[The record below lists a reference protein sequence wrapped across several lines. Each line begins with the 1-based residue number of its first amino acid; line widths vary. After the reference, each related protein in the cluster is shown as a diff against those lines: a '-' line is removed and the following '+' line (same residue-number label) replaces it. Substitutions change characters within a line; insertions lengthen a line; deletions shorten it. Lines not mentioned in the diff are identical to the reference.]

1 MIAVP
6 ETTQTERSPL
16 AVERTVR
23 SPSIQITWLLA
34 AQVPLI
40 FAYGCHLWD
49 RPHYQFFPLAVVA
62 AGWLA
67 VRRMGESTD
76 LEPGK
81 QRTVLGLLVASFLL
95 QVAALV
101 IHSYWLIGI
110 SLPISL
116 TAFLYAAGGWR
127 LTGRCWPSLALLAI
141 CIPPPYALDHQMVT
155 GLRTLTSTLGSDAL
169 NAIRLP
175 HLRNGNIFEV
185 GGRELFVEDA
195 CSGINSLFSSLCCV
209 LVWAALIRMH
219 WITTLILS
227 AAAVFW
233 LVAANVLRVALVAIG
248 ISWWNID
255 LTSGWKHEA
264 LGIGTFALGLFLT
277 WSTGQ
282 FMLFFLRPHPA
293 YATKTA
299 RPGTPLGRI
308 PSPAVPLPMTAYGS
322 LLGATAIL
330 ALFFVGVYRNDLWL
344 TIRDDEQIA
353 DRLNYLAEAD
363 LPVPKGLSITEF
375 KVDHR
380 DTYSVFG
387 EHSRLWRVRDAS
399 FNAVAS
405 VDYPFEGWH
414 PLTKCYTSSGWEVD
428 QANDIPSPI
437 GDGSTISE
445 VVLKRSAFQS
455 GYLLFGI
462 YDGAGQTVS
471 APLVN
476 KNFWARRNTFLSRL
490 TGQSQTSSD
499 KTTTYQVQVLVTGFG
514 EPDAELRRRA
524 AELFKATREAVSARL
539 ASERGQ

>member
-1 MIAVP
+1 
-6 ETTQTERSPL
+6 
-16 AVERTVR
+16 
-23 SPSIQITWLLA
+23 
-34 AQVPLI
+34 
-40 FAYGCHLWD
+40 
-49 RPHYQFFPLAVVA
+49 
-62 AGWLA
+62 
-67 VRRMGESTD
+67 
-76 LEPGK
+76 
-81 QRTVLGLLVASFLL
+81 
-95 QVAALV
+95 
-101 IHSYWLIGI
+101 
-110 SLPISL
+110 
-116 TAFLYAAGGWR
+116 
-127 LTGRCWPSLALLAI
+127 
-141 CIPPPYALDHQMVT
+141 
-155 GLRTLTSTLGSDAL
+155 
-169 NAIRLP
+169 
-175 HLRNGNIFEV
+175 
-185 GGRELFVEDA
+185 
-195 CSGINSLFSSLCCV
+195 LFSSLCCV

-264 LGIGTFALGLFLT
+264 LGVGTFALGLFLT

-293 YATKTA
+293 YAPKTVRTGA
-299 RPGTPLGRI
+299 SSLGQI
-308 PSPAVPLPMTAYGS
+308 LSPALPLPKSAHGL
-322 LLGATAIL
+322 LLGATVIL

-344 TIRDDEQIA
+344 TIRDDERIA
-353 DRLNYLAEAD
+353 DRLNNLAEAD

-414 PLTKCYTSSGWEVD
+414 PLTRCYTSSGWEVD
-428 QANDIPSPI
+428 QANDISSPM

-462 YDGAGQTVS
+462 YDGAGRSVS

-476 KNFWARRNTFLSRL
+476 KNFWSRRGTFLAQL
-490 TGQSQTSSD
+490 TGQGQTASE

-524 AELFKATREAVSARL
+524 AELFKATREAALARL
-539 ASERGQ
+539 AGERGQ